1 MWASRGLTEPNTR
14 PTGVWV
20 ALWTDWLSVYLPFF
34 LPYISGDSIS
44 KLWGPW
50 HSDFIKPSGNVKQK
64 RPQKGVDPSPC
75 LTSRLGQLGS
85 CLRESWSYDSSPSLA
100 KLGWQ
105 SFPAAGQGRN
115 EQGCAPIP
123 DEVSGTQNS
132 FKGCCGSWAQGQVS
146 AVNNSATGPC
156 GNSWL
161 SSWDQLIM
169 DMTELKAASVS
180 SEPLRK
186 LKLGTLSSVHWEDS
200 LGWWYRWSK
209 GGWGRRG
216 AHSKI

>member
-1 MWASRGLTEPNTR
+1 MGPLTFRLHKTR
-14 PTGVWV
+14 RKCKAETSTEGGGPIPLPHLKIRS
-20 ALWTDWLSVYLPFF
+20 AWLLP
-34 LPYISGDSIS
+34 
-44 KLWGPW
+44 
-50 HSDFIKPSGNVKQK
+50 
-64 RPQKGVDPSPC
+64 
-75 LTSRLGQLGS
+75 
-85 CLRESWSYDSSPSLA
+85 RESWSYDSSPSLA

-132 FKGCCGSWAQGQVS
+132 FKGCCDSWAQGQVS

-161 SSWDQLIM
+161 SSWDQLII

-186 LKLGTLSSVHWEDS
+186 LKPGMLSSVHWEDS